1 MMESCSIVVPCY
13 NEEEMI
19 PLFYRQLAKV
29 MDSMKDRL
37 DYENQERAAVLTLLW
52 QQSASRNL
60 LPFIFLTVS
69 SIQLFCMGV
78 AGLYLSRIYLESKK
92 RPIYLVRE
100 AK

>member
-37 DYENQERAAVLTLLW
+37 DYENQERAAGET
-52 QQSASRNL
+52 
-60 LPFIFLTVS
+60 
-69 SIQLFCMGV
+69 
-78 AGLYLSRIYLESKK
+78 K
-92 RPIYLVRE
+92 
-100 AK
+100 